1 MSRSATSPPG
11 ENQVASL
18 SSYPL
23 FPARTLH
30 VKRPKIFHLYSTSNC
45 DHLTECSQPPLS
57 LTMPRA
63 HNVKGHSKPSG
74 PAKDEHL
81 IFVKNVPAY
90 LATEA
95 IPELFARYRPDR
107 IKNVYPKSD
116 ITTVVVGF
124 ATQEKASQAQ
134 QETDGMRLESVVLRV
149 EMYSKH
155 RSVRYL
161 QEARTKSQ
169 PLDATEEDYEDLEEY
184 EENTLAEPK
193 YVLPFARKPQEGS
206 GPSTWAQ
213 VAGTDRKTD
222 MMPLPPPPGVAP
234 LADFPT
240 PSEQRASPAP
250 PIKVAVPRIDTAR
263 NTDNATST
271 LGSTDEVLPHSS
283 TSSSTK
289 VSSCDGDV
297 EYTTKTDEQATTTKP
312 DQPVRDSI
320 FAPWESTSTS
330 QRISH
335 RHCRDCTFCQM
346 RMRRGDVKPRPGS

>member
-1 MSRSATSPPG
+1 
-11 ENQVASL
+11 
-18 SSYPL
+18 
-23 FPARTLH
+23 
-30 VKRPKIFHLYSTSNC
+30 
-45 DHLTECSQPPLS
+45 
-57 LTMPRA
+57 MPRA
-63 HNVKGHSKPSG
+63 YNAKAHTKPNG

-95 IPELFARYRPDR
+95 VPELFARYRPDR

-134 QETDGMRLESVVLRV
+134 QETDGMRLENVVLRV

-169 PLDATEEDYEDLEEY
+169 PTSAAEEDYEELDECEEVIP
-184 EENTLAEPK
+184 AEPE

-222 MMPLPPPPGVAP
+222 MIPPPLPGVAP
-234 LADFPT
+234 LTEFPT
-240 PSEQRASPAP
+240 PSEQRASPKPEP

-271 LGSTDEVLPHSS
+271 LGSTDDVLPHSS
-283 TSSSTK
+283 NASSTK
-289 VSSCDGDV
+289 VASYDGDV
-297 EYTTKTDEQATTTKP
+297 EDTAKTGEQATTTKP

-320 FAPWESTSTS
+320 FAPWEPMSTS
-330 QRISH
+330 RRMSH
-335 RHCRDCTFCQM
+335 LHCRHCTFCQM
-346 RMRRGDVKPRPGS
+346 RMRRGDV

>member
-1 MSRSATSPPG
+1 
-11 ENQVASL
+11 
-18 SSYPL
+18 
-23 FPARTLH
+23 
-30 VKRPKIFHLYSTSNC
+30 
-45 DHLTECSQPPLS
+45 
-57 LTMPRA
+57 MPRA
-63 HNVKGHSKPSG
+63 HNAKAHTKPNG

-95 IPELFARYRPDR
+95 VPELFARYRPDR

-134 QETDGMRLESVVLRV
+134 QETDGMRLENVVLRV

-169 PLDATEEDYEDLEEY
+169 PTSAAEEDYEELDECEEVIP
-184 EENTLAEPK
+184 AEPE

>member
-1 MSRSATSPPG
+1 
-11 ENQVASL
+11 
-18 SSYPL
+18 
-23 FPARTLH
+23 
-30 VKRPKIFHLYSTSNC
+30 
-45 DHLTECSQPPLS
+45 
-57 LTMPRA
+57 MPRA
-63 HNVKGHSKPSG
+63 HNAKAHTKPNG

-95 IPELFARYRPDR
+95 VPELFARYRPDR

-134 QETDGMRLESVVLRV
+134 QETDGMRLENVVLRV

-169 PLDATEEDYEDLEEY
+169 PTSAAEEDYEELDECEEVIP
-184 EENTLAEPK
+184 AEPE

-222 MMPLPPPPGVAP
+222 MIPPPLPGVAP
-234 LADFPT
+234 LTEFPT
-240 PSEQRASPAP
+240 PSEQRASPEPEP

-263 NTDNATST
+263 NTDNATPLSARLT
-271 LGSTDEVLPHSS
+271 
-283 TSSSTK
+283 
-289 VSSCDGDV
+289 
-297 EYTTKTDEQATTTKP
+297 
-312 DQPVRDSI
+312 
-320 FAPWESTSTS
+320 
-330 QRISH
+330 
-335 RHCRDCTFCQM
+335 TFCLTHLM
-346 RMRRGDVKPRPGS
+346 HRLPKLLATMGTSKIPRRQASKRLLQSRTSLFVTASLRLGNQ

>member
-1 MSRSATSPPG
+1 
-11 ENQVASL
+11 
-18 SSYPL
+18 
-23 FPARTLH
+23 
-30 VKRPKIFHLYSTSNC
+30 
-45 DHLTECSQPPLS
+45 
-57 LTMPRA
+57 MPRA
-63 HNVKGHSKPSG
+63 HNARGHSKPNG

-90 LATEA
+90 LAIEA

-124 ATQEKASQAQ
+124 ATQENASQAQ

-169 PLDATEEDYEDLEEY
+169 PLDAGKEDYEQLEEY
-184 EENTLAEPK
+184 EEDTLAEPE

-213 VAGTDRKTD
+213 VAGIDHKTD
-222 MMPLPPPPGVAP
+222 MISLPPPPGVAA

-240 PSEQRASPAP
+240 PPEQRASPAP
-250 PIKVAVPRIDTAR
+250 PIKVAVPRIDTVR
-263 NTDNATST
+263 NTESATST
-271 LGSTDEVLPHSS
+271 LGSTDDVLPHSS
-283 TSSSTK
+283 NASSTK
-289 VSSCDGDV
+289 VASYDGDV
-297 EYTTKTDEQATTTKP
+297 EDIAKTDEQAKTTKP
-312 DQPVRDSI
+312 DRPVRDSI
-320 FAPWESTSTS
+320 FAPWEPINTS

-335 RHCRDCTFCQM
+335 RHCRNCMFCQI
-346 RMRRGDVKPRPGS
+346 RMRS

>member
-1 MSRSATSPPG
+1 
-11 ENQVASL
+11 
-18 SSYPL
+18 
-23 FPARTLH
+23 
-30 VKRPKIFHLYSTSNC
+30 
-45 DHLTECSQPPLS
+45 
-57 LTMPRA
+57 MPRA
-63 HNVKGHSKPSG
+63 HNAKGHSKPNG

-81 IFVKNVPAY
+81 IFVKNVPVY

-124 ATQEKASQAQ
+124 ATQENASQAQ

-169 PLDATEEDYEDLEEY
+169 PLDAGKEDYEQLEEY
-184 EENTLAEPK
+184 EEDTLAEPE

-213 VAGTDRKTD
+213 VAGTDHKTD
-222 MMPLPPPPGVAP
+222 MISLPPPPGVAA

-250 PIKVAVPRIDTAR
+250 PIKVAVPRIDTVR
-263 NTDNATST
+263 NTESATST
-271 LGSTDEVLPHSS
+271 LGSTDDVLPHSS
-283 TSSSTK
+283 NASSTK
-289 VSSCDGDV
+289 VASYDGDV
-297 EYTTKTDEQATTTKP
+297 EDIAKTDEQAKTTKP
-312 DQPVRDSI
+312 DRPVRDSI
-320 FAPWESTSTS
+320 FAPWEPINTS

-335 RHCRDCTFCQM
+335 RHCRNCMFCQM
-346 RMRRGDVKPRPGS
+346 RMRS

>member
-1 MSRSATSPPG
+1 
-11 ENQVASL
+11 
-18 SSYPL
+18 
-23 FPARTLH
+23 
-30 VKRPKIFHLYSTSNC
+30 
-45 DHLTECSQPPLS
+45 
-57 LTMPRA
+57 MPRA
-63 HNVKGHSKPSG
+63 HNAKGHSKPNG

-124 ATQEKASQAQ
+124 ATQENASQAQ

-169 PLDATEEDYEDLEEY
+169 PLDAGKEDYEELEEY
-184 EENTLAEPK
+184 EEDTLAEPE
-193 YVLPFARKPQEGS
+193 YVLPFARKPQEGL

-222 MMPLPPPPGVAP
+222 MMSLPPPPGVAA

-250 PIKVAVPRIDTAR
+250 PIKVAVPRIDTVR
-263 NTDNATST
+263 NTESATST
-271 LGSTDEVLPHSS
+271 LGSTDDVLPHSS
-283 TSSSTK
+283 NASSTK
-289 VSSCDGDV
+289 VASYDGDV
-297 EYTTKTDEQATTTKP
+297 ENIAKTDEQAKTTKP
-312 DQPVRDSI
+312 DRPVLDSI
-320 FAPWESTSTS
+320 FAPWEPVNTS

-335 RHCRDCTFCQM
+335 RHCRNCMFCQM
-346 RMRRGDVKPRPGS
+346 RMRS